1 MLILETRRL
10 LLRHFQM
17 DDLDCLFN
25 LYRDPEIRR
34 YFPEGTLNYQETR
47 EELEWFLN
55 GHPER
60 PELGLWATIEKETGR
75 FLGRCGLLPW
85 MIDGQAEVEV
95 AYMIDKS
102 CWAQGLG
109 TEAAQAVLEYGFEKL
124 NLPRLVAGKPE
135 VVRQV
140 SQVDPRG
147 YLANFWYKLFSK

>member
-60 PELGLWATIEKETGR
+60 PELGQYGEEYQA
-75 FLGRCGLLPW
+75 
-85 MIDGQAEVEV
+85 DGNAGPV
-95 AYMIDKS
+95 IS
-102 CWAQGLG
+102 
-109 TEAAQAVLEYGFEKL
+109 
-124 NLPRLVAGKPE
+124 PLV
-135 VVRQV
+135 
-140 SQVDPRG
+140 
-147 YLANFWYKLFSK
+147 